1 MDLGGSLQF
10 GFNLCGQAPRTDPL
24 RQTDGQDVDGEMDFP
39 ELGEIDPKAP
49 KGERLKQLA
58 GLMTHPENGRFT
70 RTIVNRIWARLM
82 GRGIV
87 HPVDAM
93 DTKPWNEDLLD
104 YLAVRFAEDGYDL
117 RKFIGFVMTSHAYQ
131 SKSVFLSKEP
141 GEDYVYSGPVPKR
154 MTAEQFMDSIWQV
167 TGTNPTKIEAKVDR
181 AIQDESSA
189 KPDPLALPK
198 PGKITAKWIW
208 GSNPNAKKI
217 KLRKKIKLDYKPTF
231 ASFLAT
237 CDNAFSLRI
246 NGKSVTSSK
255 EWTKPVYQQTASF
268 FKKGDNLIEVDA
280 EMFGGASGFV
290 AQFILGKDKKLVE
303 TDKTWEVAEGKQWKA
318 ATEVHPYGKGPWKR
332 VLDNAIESKT
342 GTTPGAGP
350 PIRAA
355 LVKNDFLMRSLGRPH
370 RDQVVTS
377 RPAELTTLQAIDLA
391 NGQILADYLA
401 KGARALKGRKN
412 GRRTD
417 RLALPP
423 CLGPPPLALGE
434 KHSRGGGV
442 RIRRQPGNGRPTLD
456 GLHASRISNHTL
468 STMNLPE
475 SIIRRDFIKQL
486 GVASAAALATE
497 GTKAWANEA
506 VKHPEAKADSCILIW
521 LAGGM
526 AAPDTFDPKRY
537 HPFEVGLD
545 MSKILSTFPAIDTN
559 VDGLKITKGL
569 ENIAQVMDRGTLIR
583 SAFQPDLGSILH
595 SRHQYH
601 WHTG

>member
-1 MDLGGSLQF
+1 M
-10 GFNLCGQAPRTDPL
+10 
-24 RQTDGQDVDGEMDFP
+24 
-39 ELGEIDPKAP
+39 
-49 KGERLKQLA
+49 
-58 GLMTHPENGRFT
+58 
-70 RTIVNRIWARLM
+70 
-82 GRGIV
+82 
-87 HPVDAM
+87 
-93 DTKPWNEDLLD
+93 
-104 YLAVRFAEDGYDL
+104 
-117 RKFIGFVMTSHAYQ
+117 
-131 SKSVFLSKEP
+131 
-141 GEDYVYSGPVPKR
+141 
-154 MTAEQFMDSIWQV
+154 
-167 TGTNPTKIEAKVDR
+167 
-181 AIQDESSA
+181 
-189 KPDPLALPK
+189 
-198 PGKITAKWIW
+198 
-208 GSNPNAKKI
+208 
-217 KLRKKIKLDYKPTF
+217 
-231 ASFLAT
+231 
-237 CDNAFSLRI
+237 
-246 NGKSVTSSK
+246 TSSK

-290 AQFILGKDKKLVE
+290 AQFILGKDKMPVE
-303 TDKTWEVAEGKQWKA
+303 TDKSWEVAEGKQWKA

-355 LVKNDFLMRSLGRPH
+355 LVKNDFLMRAGASAPRSSGDLPTGRADHFASNRSGQWTDPRRLPRQGRP
-370 RDQVVTS
+370 
-377 RPAELTTLQAIDLA
+377 
-391 NGQILADYLA
+391 
-401 KGARALKGRKN
+401 GARRAEKT

-423 CLGPPPLALGE
+423 CPGPAPFALGE
-434 KHSRGGGV
+434 SILAEV
-442 RIRRQPGNGRPTLD
+442 ASESAGNQEMEDPSLD

-526 AAPDTFDPKRY
+526 AAPDTFDPKLY

-601 WHTG
+601 WHTGYVRPDRCGSPLGGMDGQGTWAEERNRSAFHQYRPAARGRGRKGGAQGFYHRRIFRGPNTGP